1 MSRTPTPNFADLSDD
16 SDYADPHDTTPDSGP
31 TDITE
36 IPDDLAAEPD
46 DRVKQSEVLN
56 MIIATNR
63 HHDANIDNFNRME
76 VKRIDLSNLERLYES
91 ENTNAIKLLSRCH
104 TINIDKEFCLEVGCG
119 KIGTRTKKT
128 MIDFHLT
135 VANCIGLSPILPNAL
150 NSHHFS
156 FELDLKKPFRDFKAK
171 HAMVGFDTKGRF
183 LFIGKA
189 MNEDVFLAMAPND
202 FLYGN
207 RDADLSPPGHSTG
220 SPLLSRRHYR
230 QLVMM
235 FAHFLEQIPD
245 KAYTNIGEVYEQN
258 LDNEEPE
265 WYKTTNIFGSHGHA
279 DNGLL

>member
-1 MSRTPTPNFADLSDD
+1 MFRTPTSNTAEFSDN
-16 SDYADPHDTTPDSGP
+16 SDYADPHNTTPNSGP

-63 HHDANIDNFNRME
+63 HHDANIDNFNHMQ
-76 VKRIDLSNLERLYES
+76 VKRIDLSNLERLYKS
-91 ENTNAIKLLSRCH
+91 KNTNAIKLLSGRN

-119 KIGTRTKKT
+119 KIGTRTNKT
-128 MIDFHLT
+128 TIDFHLT
-135 VANCIGLSPILPNAL
+135 VANCIGLFPILPNAL
-150 NSHHFS
+150 NSHRFS
-156 FELDLKKPFRDFKAK
+156 FKLDLAKPFRGFKAK

-207 RDADLSPPGHSTG
+207 ADLSPPGHSTG
-220 SPLLSRRHYR
+220 SPLLSRRTGRTKKKSGARANGRRWYQTNNQYCSVWEHEHKFVNMTTTVG
-230 QLVMM
+230 QLPP
-235 FAHFLEQIPD
+235 A
-245 KAYTNIGEVYEQN
+245 GE
-258 LDNEEPE
+258 
-265 WYKTTNIFGSHGHA
+265 
-279 DNGLL
+279 